1 MDESGV
7 FPKAILFLENLVKHS
22 QTSADLFE
30 GEYDVIKVLPSA
42 LYRLFQS
49 SWPSYAKISNQ

>member
-1 MDESGV
+1 MDESEV

-42 LYRLFQS
+42 LYRVFQS
-49 SWPSYAKISNQ
+49 S